1 MPDKKI
7 LVVDDEEE
15 LLGLIDKSLS
25 AEGYDVTTVTT
36 AEDAV
41 NKARTLAPDLILIDI
56 VLPDM
61 EGPEA
66 VRILNEDPLT
76 GNIPAIFLSGIVT
89 RDKEEN
95 ATTEV
100 RVGDRLYKALSKP
113 FSTAELMIEVR
124 KAIG

>member
-15 LLGLIDKSLS
+15 LLEAINKALS

-36 AEDAV
+36 ASDAM
-41 NKARTLAPDLILIDI
+41 NKARTIKPDLLLMDI
-56 VLPDM
+56 VLPDI

-66 VRILNEDPLT
+66 VRKLSEDPLT
-76 GNIPAIFLSGIVT
+76 KNIPVVFLSGIIT
-89 RDKEEN
+89 REHEN
-95 ATTEV
+95 EASSEV
-100 RVGDRLYKALSKP
+100 RVGNRSYRALCKP
-113 FSTAELMIEVR
+113 FSSKELMIEVR

>member
-1 MPDKKI
+1 MSEKTI

-25 AEGYDVTTVTT
+25 AEGYEVTTVTT

-41 NKARTLAPDLILIDI
+41 SKARTLIPNLILIDI

-66 VRILNEDPLT
+66 VRILSEDPLT
-76 GNIPAIFLSGIVT
+76 GNIPTIFLSGIIT
-89 RDKEEN
+89 REKQED

-100 RVGDRLYKALSKP
+100 RVGERLYKALSKP
-113 FSTAELMIEVR
+113 FSSEELVVEVR